1 VLRRMP
7 SVPLA
12 TAIMLASV
20 ALAVVVLLSNLYD
33 GGAPVAAQT
42 SPAKPNFVFILT
54 DDMRYDDL
62 KYMLKTKARLGSGG
76 MTFTKAFVPTALC
89 CPSRATIMRGQY
101 THNTGVWFNTR
112 GPSGGWEGYKSHGYE
127 QDNVATRLKGAG
139 YRTGLFGKYLNAYDG
154 STKPPGWDDWFGFIG
169 QGEYFNY
176 DVNDNG
182 TMRHFGTAEG
192 AYSTDV
198 LSAQTKEFIDASV
211 GAGKPFF
218 AYVAPKAP
226 HGPLVPAPRHKNAFD
241 GAKAPRPPSSPAFNE
256 EDVSDKPPWIRS
268 LPRLTTTQIANIDTN
283 HEGRVET
290 LQAVDDLV
298 EAVVTKLQSRGALG
312 NTYVVF
318 TSDNGYQLGEHRT
331 QFKSWPYEE
340 SIHVPLLVSGPGV
353 RLGSTTGKLVLN
365 TDFLPTFTDLAGTT
379 TPPYV
384 DGRSLRPVLTESATS
399 WRTAI
404 LLENRNKRIYSGVRT
419 ATSKYLEYEGGVREL
434 YTLST
439 DPYEMSST
447 PTSSSAPSLQTR
459 LQALKA
465 CARDSCRAAE
475 NGP

>member
-1 VLRRMP
+1 
-7 SVPLA
+7 
-12 TAIMLASV
+12 
-20 ALAVVVLLSNLYD
+20 
-33 GGAPVAAQT
+33 
-42 SPAKPNFVFILT
+42 
-54 DDMRYDDL
+54 
-62 KYMLKTKARLGSGG
+62 
-76 MTFTKAFVPTALC
+76 
-89 CPSRATIMRGQY
+89 MRGQY
-101 THNTGVWFNTR
+101 THNTGVWFNKN
-112 GPSGGWEGYKSHGYE
+112 GPSGGWEGYKSRGYE
-127 QDNVATRLKGAG
+127 NNNVATRLDGAG
-139 YRTGLFGKYLNAYDG
+139 YRTGYFGKYLNGYRGTAV
-154 STKPPGWDDWFGFIG
+154 PPGWDDWFAMPG
-169 QGEYFNY
+169 QGGYFNY

-198 LSAQTKEFIDASV
+198 LSAQTQEFIDASV

-226 HGPLVPAPRHKNAFD
+226 HGPLVAAPRHKNAFD
-241 GAKAPRPPSSPAFNE
+241 GAKAPRPPTSPAFNE

-268 LPRLTTTQIANIDTN
+268 LPSLTPTRIATIDDK

-298 EAVVTKLQSRGALG
+298 KAVVNKLDSRGALG

-340 SIHVPLLVSGPGV
+340 SIHVPLVIRGPGV
-353 RLGSTTGKLVLN
+353 RLGSTTDKLVLN
-365 TDFLPTFTDLAGTT
+365 TDFLPTFTDLAGTA

-404 LLENRNKRIYSGVRT
+404 LLEGRKDT
-419 ATSKYLEYEGGVREL
+419 ADPDITFHVSLRARRQPAS
-434 YTLST
+434 TLST
-439 DPYEMSST
+439 REASGNCTRSAQT
-447 PTSSSAPSLQTR
+447 PT
-459 LQALKA
+459 K
-465 CARDSCRAAE
+465 
-475 NGP
+475 